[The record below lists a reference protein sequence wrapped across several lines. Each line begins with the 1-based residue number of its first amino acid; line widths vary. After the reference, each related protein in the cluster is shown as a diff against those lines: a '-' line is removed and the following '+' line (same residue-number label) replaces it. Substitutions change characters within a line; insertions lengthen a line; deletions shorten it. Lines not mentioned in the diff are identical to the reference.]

1 MRPTSNS
8 TTAAFKPLK
17 WYKRLATKKGRVE
30 AGAFLV
36 EGERAVAQIAT
47 ANPDQILE
55 IITTNE
61 PSTTYGNYST
71 RSLTESQFRSICTSK
86 TPQGTMALVRLPA
99 ELYSQRLPEHRGNK
113 ILLLED
119 IQDPGNVGTLIRTAG
134 AFGFSGIILTERC
147 VDPLSPKCVQA
158 SAGSVLSVWMR
169 RTSRYLEL
177 TEALK
182 SDGFTLVAADLNGVH
197 DLSILAHCKKLLLGL
212 GNEASGISEQLKAA
226 SHHRLKL
233 PIVREKAESLNV
245 AVSGAILMYLNSRKP
260 GEDSRL
266 TVA

>member
-1 MRPTSNS
+1 ML
-8 TTAAFKPLK
+8 KPLT
-17 WYKRLATKKGRVE
+17 WYKKLSTKKGRVE

-36 EGERAVAQIAT
+36 EGERAIAQIAT
-47 ANPDQILE
+47 AHPDQILE
-55 IITTNE
+55 IITTRE
-61 PSTTYGNYST
+61 LPQRYRNYSM
-71 RSLTESQFRSICTSK
+71 RSLTESQFRSICASK

-99 ELYSQRLPEHRGNK
+99 DLYSQRLPEHRGNK
-113 ILLLED
+113 VLLLED
-119 IQDPGNVGTLIRTAG
+119 IQDPGNVGSLIRTAG

-147 VDPLSPKCVQA
+147 VDPLSPKCVQS

-182 SDGFTLVAADLNGVH
+182 RDGFTIVAADLNGVH
-197 DLSILAHCKKLLLGL
+197 DPSILARCEKLLLVL

-226 SHHRLKL
+226 SHHRLKI

-245 AVSGAILMYLNSRKP
+245 AVCGAILMYLSSRKP
-260 GEDSRL
+260 RGGSRL
-266 TVA
+266 MGA